1 MIMKIYRWLMARKK
15 VIIKKVILNK
25 EQVDNLMMLKLI
37 KIYICKIK
45 LNIVKIPAK
54 MENKVGLRIQI
65 KIFKKDKED
74 YHRLIKIKSI
84 WKIKNMIYRILINM
98 IIIINMKMKWHW
110 G

>member
-1 MIMKIYRWLMARKK
+1 MVRKK

-45 LNIVKIPAK
+45 PNIVKIPAK

-74 YHRLIKIKSI
+74 YLRLIKIKSI
-84 WKIKNMIYRILINM
+84 
-98 IIIINMKMKWHW
+98 
-110 G
+110 

>member
-1 MIMKIYRWLMARKK
+1 MARKK

-84 WKIKNMIYRILINM
+84 
-98 IIIINMKMKWHW
+98 
-110 G
+110 

>member
-1 MIMKIYRWLMARKK
+1 
-15 VIIKKVILNK
+15 
-25 EQVDNLMMLKLI
+25 MMLKLI

>member
-1 MIMKIYRWLMARKK
+1 MVRKK

-84 WKIKNMIYRILINM
+84 
-98 IIIINMKMKWHW
+98 
-110 G
+110 